1 MLNNIIKNNT
11 NGVIEDIII
20 NRNFRFYNN
29 LTTDTIIKDKYEI
42 VQSGIGD
49 ILLIYLLINNNLL
62 QCPIFININV
72 YIKNLYSLNN
82 PIQNFIFKLELLT
95 KLKSNNTIIFYNDT
109 NETCTNNWQ
118 GMLNNKILDYKSLH
132 KYFNFNNIFKE
143 DYIIF
148 HTKCRF
154 ISNFDYNKLKIELKN
169 FYKNFK
175 LKYKIILLGERT
187 INGKDG
193 SEVQIHKITTIY
205 NELLELKNNNDILDL
220 TKYNIYD
227 NLNFKDYET
236 DMELIH
242 YAKLNI
248 LVGHGG
254 QYCNCFCFGEKT
266 VVYAI
271 PELNLIPNPLVET
284 VYNINLL
291 FNILSNI

>member
-1 MLNNIIKNNT
+1 MRNNIITTNT

-20 NRNFRFYNN
+20 KRNFRFYNN
-29 LTTDTIIKDKYEI
+29 LTTNKIIENKYEI
-42 VQSGIGD
+42 VQTGIGD

-62 QCPIFININV
+62 RCPICINT
-72 YIKNLYSLNN
+72 YIYIGNLYSLND

-95 KLKSNNTIIFYNDT
+95 KLKSNNTIIFYNDPNVKYT
-109 NETCTNNWQ
+109 DNWQ
-118 GMLNNKILDYKSLH
+118 TMLNNNILDYKSLH
-132 KYFNFNNIFKE
+132 KYFNFNNIFEE

-154 ISNFDYNKLKIELKN
+154 TSNFDYNKLKIELRT

-175 LKYKIILLGERT
+175 SKYKIILLGERT
-187 INGKDG
+187 INGKG
-193 SEVQIHKITTIY
+193 EIEMHKITTIY

-227 NLNFKDYET
+227 NLNFEDYEK
-236 DMELIH
+236 DMALIH

-254 QYCNCFCFGEKT
+254 QYCNCFCFGKKT

-291 FNILSNI
+291 FNSLSNI

>member
-1 MLNNIIKNNT
+1 MRNNIITTNT

-20 NRNFRFYNN
+20 KRNFRFYNY
-29 LTTDTIIKDKYEI
+29 LTTNKIIANKYEI
-42 VQSGIGD
+42 VQTGIGD

-62 QCPIFININV
+62 RCPICINT
-72 YIKNLYSLNN
+72 YIYIDNIYSFND

-95 KLKSNNTIIFYNDT
+95 KLKSNNTIIFYNDPNVQYT
-109 NETCTNNWQ
+109 DNWQ
-118 GMLNNKILDYKSLH
+118 RMLNNNILDYKSLH
-132 KYFNFNNIFKE
+132 KYFNFNNIFEE

-154 ISNFDYNKLKIELKN
+154 TSNFDYNKLKIELST

-175 LKYKIILLGERT
+175 SKYKIILLGERT
-187 INGKDG
+187 INGG
-193 SEVQIHKITTIY
+193 VEVQTHKITTIY

-227 NLNFKDYET
+227 NLNFEDYEK
-236 DMELIH
+236 DMALIH

-254 QYCNCFCFGEKT
+254 QYCNCFCFGKKT
-266 VVYAI
+266 VVYGI
-271 PELNLIPNPLVET
+271 PELNLIPNPLFET

-291 FNILSNI
+291 FNSLSNI